1 MTLRERLSGVP
12 AGAWWGYATVA
23 AFGAWFVLC
32 VLVGPH
38 LFLFAFGCLTLPV
51 LAVVTLVLA
60 YQLAVRRAKK
70 TRALPLFLM
79 LGCVTVLVGAPGV
92 TVELHLIA
100 SVYWAGGPNALND
113 WAQDVMNE
121 QKAERESGKADTEQP
136 PPKDYP
142 GLRGWIGVGSPLR
155 IEYGGGH
162 FHYGIVVYPKGN
174 SPRAAWWQRVVGWP
188 PEVVIYQEN

>member
-1 MTLRERLSGVP
+1 MTLRERLRGIP
-12 AGAWWGYATVA
+12 ADAWWGYATAA
-23 AFGAWFVLC
+23 AFGAWFISC
-32 VLVGPH
+32 VLVGPD
-38 LFLFAFGCLTLPV
+38 LLLLAFGCLTLPV

-70 TRALPLFLM
+70 ARALPLFLM

-136 PPKDYP
+136 HQ
-142 GLRGWIGVGSPLR
+142 R
-155 IEYGGGH
+155 ITPAYGGGSVPAH
-162 FHYGIVVYPKGN
+162 RFWSNTGPGTFTMESWCIPEGRARR
-174 SPRAAWWQRVVGWP
+174 PRGGSG
-188 PEVVIYQEN
+188 